1 MFVIVASDGSP
12 PCICRRVSLMY
23 YYLRERVLWAAS
35 GAAHVPMYWPVNQG
49 YSLFPLKR
57 FVSYFNLLLLVR
69 CLFGT
74 NLLQQDFQFCYSS
87 IPLTWNK
94 QKTKTVDRKHRNL
107 ICFRGWIYLFLLS
120 LILLF
125 QVHFPSCDSL
135 IVSPSRVL
143 PCSVLLNF
151 FVFSYLLGIHSSPLC
166 SKLSCYCWLCLE
178 KLVLRESWLNCVLSE
193 EWEFTA
199 LQKL

>member
-1 MFVIVASDGSP
+1 MNRRGATIMFVIVASDWSS
-12 PCICRRVSLMY
+12 PCICRMVSLMQH
-23 YYLRERVLWAAS
+23 YLRERMLWAAS
-35 GAAHVPMYWPVNQG
+35 GAALVPMYWPVNQG

-87 IPLTWNK
+87 SPLTKNK
-94 QKTKTVDRKHRNL
+94 QKPKTIDRKHRNL
-107 ICFRGWIYLFLLS
+107 FYCRDCIYLFLLS

-151 FVFSYLLGIHSSPLC
+151 FVFISAWNTFFPSL
-166 SKLSCYCWLCLE
+166 
-178 KLVLRESWLNCVLSE
+178 
-193 EWEFTA
+193 
-199 LQKL
+199 